1 MQCTNHR
8 NFWKKETSLCNM
20 APENLD
26 SFLRCASAHSTSYTI
41 GALGITV
48 ATLWI
53 FFQRLKSVEKYRKR
67 EYPVDLY
74 DYHKGRIFMSQL
86 IHMRQRIKAIGT
98 IKKIT
103 SAMRLI
109 SRSFHT
115 RMYREQIH
123 YKEYQESLT
132 NIFKTILIH
141 APAEVTPS
149 FSPQESSSKKELLI
163 IIGSQKGLCGSFN
176 APVFYWIDNHKKEL
190 LGERYHIIAMGKRV
204 TEHLK
209 KIGVHTIE
217 TLPEL
222 KLTTISPLTQ
232 DLFKLITNQKPGM
245 RVTTLSCFSKS
256 LFSQECKEQ
265 VILPF
270 TLPKA
275 DTPTQSSFDYVWS
288 HDSEYII
295 KTLVTMHITEK
306 IRTTL
311 FSSLLAE
318 HNARFTAMDNA
329 TRNAENFLD
338 TMKLQFNKMR
348 QAKITKELSELA
360 GAFETQ
366 GLI

>member
-1 MQCTNHR
+1 
-8 NFWKKETSLCNM
+8 
-20 APENLD
+20 
-26 SFLRCASAHSTSYTI
+26 
-41 GALGITV
+41 
-48 ATLWI
+48 
-53 FFQRLKSVEKYRKR
+53 
-67 EYPVDLY
+67 
-74 DYHKGRIFMSQL
+74 MSQL

-109 SRSFHT
+109 ARSFHT

-123 YKEYQESLT
+123 YKEYQESLSK
-132 NIFKTILIH
+132 IFKTVLIQ
-141 APAEVTPS
+141 APPELTPL
-149 FSPQESSSKKELLI
+149 FSSEETKTNKELLI

-176 APVFYWIDNHKKEL
+176 APIFYWIDNHKKEL
-190 LGERYHIIAMGKRV
+190 LSERYRIVVMGKRV

-209 KIGVHTIE
+209 KIGVHTLE

-222 KLTTISPLTQ
+222 KLTTITLLTQ
-232 DLFKLITNQKPGM
+232 DLYKLITNQKPGT
-245 RVTTLSCFSKS
+245 RITTLSCFSKS

-265 VILPF
+265 IILPF
-270 TLPKA
+270 TLPKTDA
-275 DTPTQSSFDYVWS
+275 PSRSSFDYVWS
-288 HDSEYII
+288 HDPEQII

-348 QAKITKELSELA
+348 QAKITKELAELA

>member
-1 MQCTNHR
+1 
-8 NFWKKETSLCNM
+8 
-20 APENLD
+20 
-26 SFLRCASAHSTSYTI
+26 
-41 GALGITV
+41 
-48 ATLWI
+48 
-53 FFQRLKSVEKYRKR
+53 
-67 EYPVDLY
+67 
-74 DYHKGRIFMSQL
+74 MSQL

-123 YKEYQESLT
+123 YKEYQESLSR
-132 NIFKTILIH
+132 IFKSVLVQ
-141 APAEVTPS
+141 APAELTPT
-149 FSPQESSSKKELLI
+149 FSSEKTQPKKELLI
-163 IIGSQKGLCGSFN
+163 VIGSQKGLCGSFN
-176 APVFYWIDNHKKEL
+176 APLFYWIDNHKKEL
-190 LGERYHIIAMGKRV
+190 LSERYRIIVMGKRV

-222 KLTTISPLTQ
+222 KLTTISLLTQ
-232 DLFKLITNQKPGM
+232 DLFKLITNQKPGT

-265 VILPF
+265 VIMPF

-275 DTPTQSSFDYVWS
+275 DTADRSSFDYVWS
-288 HDSEYII
+288 HDPEHII
-295 KTLVTMHITEK
+295 KTLVTMHVTEK
-306 IRTTL
+306 LRTTL

-348 QAKITKELSELA
+348 QAKITKELAELA

>member
-1 MQCTNHR
+1 
-8 NFWKKETSLCNM
+8 
-20 APENLD
+20 
-26 SFLRCASAHSTSYTI
+26 
-41 GALGITV
+41 
-48 ATLWI
+48 
-53 FFQRLKSVEKYRKR
+53 
-67 EYPVDLY
+67 
-74 DYHKGRIFMSQL
+74 MSQL

-123 YKEYQESLT
+123 YKEYQESLSR
-132 NIFKTILIH
+132 IFKSVLAQ
-141 APAEVTPS
+141 APTELTPS
-149 FSPQESSSKKELLI
+149 FLSEETQPKKELLI

-176 APVFYWIDNHKKEL
+176 APVFYWIDNHKKDL
-190 LGERYHIIAMGKRV
+190 LAERYRIIAMGKRV
-204 TEHLK
+204 TDHLK
-209 KIGVHTIE
+209 KIGVHDIE
-217 TLPEL
+217 ALPEL
-222 KLTTISPLTQ
+222 KLTTINSLTQ
-232 DLFKLITNQKPGM
+232 NLFTLITNQRPGT

-256 LFSQECKEQ
+256 LFTQECKEQ

-275 DTPTQSSFDYVWS
+275 NSSTHSSGDYVWS
-288 HDSEYII
+288 HDPEQII
-295 KTLVTMHITEK
+295 KTLVTMHLTEK

-348 QAKITKELSELA
+348 QAKITKELAELA
-360 GAFETQ
+360 GAFDTQ

>member
-1 MQCTNHR
+1 
-8 NFWKKETSLCNM
+8 
-20 APENLD
+20 
-26 SFLRCASAHSTSYTI
+26 
-41 GALGITV
+41 
-48 ATLWI
+48 
-53 FFQRLKSVEKYRKR
+53 
-67 EYPVDLY
+67 
-74 DYHKGRIFMSQL
+74 
-86 IHMRQRIKAIGT
+86 
-98 IKKIT
+98 
-103 SAMRLI
+103 MRLI

-123 YKEYQESLT
+123 YKEYQESLSR
-132 NIFKTILIH
+132 IFKSVLVQ
-141 APAEVTPS
+141 APAELTPT
-149 FSPQESSSKKELLI
+149 FSSEKTQPKKELLI
-163 IIGSQKGLCGSFN
+163 VIGSQKGLCGSFN
-176 APVFYWIDNHKKEL
+176 APLFYWIDNHKKEL
-190 LGERYHIIAMGKRV
+190 LSERYRIIVMGKRV

-222 KLTTISPLTQ
+222 KLTTISLLTQ
-232 DLFKLITNQKPGM
+232 DLFKLITNQKPGT

-265 VILPF
+265 VIMPF

-275 DTPTQSSFDYVWS
+275 DTADRSSFDYVWS
-288 HDSEYII
+288 HDPEHII
-295 KTLVTMHITEK
+295 KTLVTMHVTEK
-306 IRTTL
+306 LRTTL

-348 QAKITKELSELA
+348 QAKITKELAELA

>member
-1 MQCTNHR
+1 
-8 NFWKKETSLCNM
+8 
-20 APENLD
+20 
-26 SFLRCASAHSTSYTI
+26 
-41 GALGITV
+41 
-48 ATLWI
+48 
-53 FFQRLKSVEKYRKR
+53 
-67 EYPVDLY
+67 
-74 DYHKGRIFMSQL
+74 MSQL
-86 IHMRQRIKAIGT
+86 IRMRQRIKAIGT

-123 YKEYQESLT
+123 YKEYQESLSR
-132 NIFKTILIH
+132 IFKSVLVQ
-141 APAEVTPS
+141 APAQLNPT
-149 FSPQESSSKKELLI
+149 FSSEEIKSDKELLI
-163 IIGSQKGLCGSFN
+163 IIGSQKGLCGNFN
-176 APVFYWIDNHKKEL
+176 APFFYWIDNHKKDL
-190 LGERYHIIAMGKRV
+190 LSGRYRILAIGKRV
-204 TEHLK
+204 TDHLK
-209 KIGVHTIE
+209 KIGVHTLE

-222 KLTTISPLTQ
+222 KLTTISHLTQ
-232 DLFKLITNQKPGM
+232 DLFTLITDQKPGTK
-245 RVTTLSCFSKS
+245 VTTLSCFSKT

-265 VILPF
+265 IILPF

-275 DTPTQSSFDYVWS
+275 DSPTQSSFDYVWS
-288 HDSEYII
+288 HDPEYII

-329 TRNAENFLD
+329 TRNAEKFLD

-366 GLI
+366 GLM